1 MHNIKN
7 IRKNPN
13 NFLEQ
18 IKLRNINLNIDNLLL
33 LDKQNR
39 ELIQK
44 KEFFEQEKKKI
55 SKTKD
60 ETLFVKSKKLT
71 SEITLL
77 EKKTN
82 RNSK

>member
-7 IRKNPN
+7 IRKNPK

-33 LDKQNR
+33 LDNQNR

-44 KEFFEQEKKKI
+44 KELFEQEKKKNF
-55 SKTKD
+55 K
-60 ETLFVKSKKLT
+60 
-71 SEITLL
+71 
-77 EKKTN
+77 N
-82 RNSK
+82 

>member
-44 KEFFEQEKKKI
+44 KEFFEQEKKKFQ
-55 SKTKD
+55 KLKMK
-60 ETLFVKSKKLT
+60 LFL
-71 SEITLL
+71 
-77 EKKTN
+77 
-82 RNSK
+82 

>member
-44 KEFFEQEKKKI
+44 KEFFEQEKKK
-55 SKTKD
+55 
-60 ETLFVKSKKLT
+60 FQKLKMKPF
-71 SEITLL
+71 L
-77 EKKTN
+77 
-82 RNSK
+82 